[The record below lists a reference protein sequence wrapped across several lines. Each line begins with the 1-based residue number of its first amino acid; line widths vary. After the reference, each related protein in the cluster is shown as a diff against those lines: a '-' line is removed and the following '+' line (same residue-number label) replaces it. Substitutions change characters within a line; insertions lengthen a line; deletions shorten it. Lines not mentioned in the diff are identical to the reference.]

1 MKKSIATLLIIALL
15 LGVMSIPAFAVDVKT
30 GNLQNTRQIDNP
42 KSGRLTAL
50 KALPTSYLAPT
61 ATTVKTLFAEKRA
74 EIPSEMP
81 IVGEAE
87 IKGSKQIFVDGKN
100 GNDSIATGTINKP
113 YKTINA
119 ALKAHKPEA
128 GMVLYLRE
136 GIYSISDSVELN
148 NVKAT
153 EESPFIIS
161 NYNGEEVVVTG
172 GTPVN
177 GNDFGKVIDKDV
189 IQRLNPDVIDDI
201 LVVNLK
207 TKYGM
212 MEG

>member
-1 MKKSIATLLIIALL
+1 MKKLIATLLIIALL
-15 LGVMSIPAFAVDVKT
+15 LGVMSIPTFAVDVKT

-50 KALPTSYLAPT
+50 KALPASFGAPSN
-61 ATTVKTLFAEKRA
+61 ANATVKALFAEKRA
-74 EIPSEMP
+74 ELPDEMP
-81 IVGEAE
+81 LVEEAE
-87 IKGSKQIFVDGKN
+87 IEGSKKIFVDIKN

-136 GIYSISDSVELN
+136 GIYPVSDSVSIE

-153 EESPFIIS
+153 ENIPFIIS
-161 NYNGEEVVVTG
+161 T
-172 GTPVN
+172 TIM
-177 GNDFGKVIDKDV
+177 KK
-189 IQRLNPDVIDDI
+189 L
-201 LVVNLK
+201 L
-207 TKYGM
+207 
-212 MEG
+212 